1 MVRSMMSQSDL
12 PLSFWGYALE
22 TAAFTLN
29 RVPSKSVDKTPYEIW
44 TGKTPS
50 LSFLKIWGCEAY
62 VKRLQSDKLAPKS
75 DKCIFVGYPKE
86 TLGYYFYNRSEGKVF
101 VARNGVFLEKEFL
114 KGEKSGRTVQLE
126 EVRDEP
132 IGQDS
137 TSDANVAEQVEMP
150 MATEAPPQPR
160 RSARLRAAREL
171 LLLDNDEPAT
181 YAEVMADPDSEKCQD
196 AIKSEIESMKENQ
209 VWNLI
214 DPPDGVRTIEC
225 KWIYKRRKI

>member
-1 MVRSMMSQSDL
+1 M
-12 PLSFWGYALE
+12 
-22 TAAFTLN
+22 
-29 RVPSKSVDKTPYEIW
+29 W

-50 LSFLKIWGCEAY
+50 LSFLKIWGCKVF
-62 VKRLQSDKLAPKS
+62 VKCLQSDKLAPKL

-114 KGEKSGRTVQLE
+114 KGEKSERTVQLE

-132 IGQDS
+132 IGSDS
-137 TSDANVAEQVEMP
+137 TSDANVAEQVEVP
-150 MATEAPPQPR
+150 MAKDAPPQPR
-160 RSARLRAAREL
+160 RSARLHQAWEL
-171 LLLDNDEPAT
+171 LLLENNEPAT
-181 YAEVMADPDSEKCQD
+181 YAEAVVDPDSVKWKKAMEF
-196 AIKSEIESMKENQ
+196 EIESMRENQ

-225 KWIYKRRKI
+225 KWIYKKKKDIDGNVHIYKARLVAKGFDKFKELTTMRLSRS